1 MKPRIHYAW
10 VIAGLTFVVL
20 LVTAGLRSTP
30 GLLMIPLE
38 AEFGWSRAL
47 ISTAAALN
55 ILLFGL
61 IGPFAAG
68 LMDRIGLRR
77 AITGALVL
85 LSVSVFATTQM
96 RTPWQLL
103 LLWGVLVGI
112 GTSGTSMVLS
122 AVIANRWFYER
133 RGLIVGFLSASFATG
148 QLIFLPLMARLLE
161 HSGWR
166 MVSVAVATG
175 AALVAMLVWWGMRD
189 SPASMGLLPYGATA
203 DLPKPPPP
211 LAPIAALKV
220 ASRKPVFW
228 LLAGTFFVCGASTN
242 GLIGTHLIPA
252 CHDSGIPE
260 MRAAG
265 LLALMGLFDIMGT
278 TASGW
283 LTDRLSPRLLL
294 CIYYG
299 LRGLSLLLLPVLL
312 AQGNS
317 PFLNLFAL
325 FYGLDWIATVPPT
338 VRIAAD
344 SFGRQNAGVIY
355 GWISAAHQVG
365 ASMAAFGA
373 GVIRT
378 QTGNYR
384 PAFYIAAALCMVAAA
399 SFVVNR
405 VRRAPLPLPA
415 TGA

>member
-30 GLLMIPLE
+30 GLLMVPLE

-133 RGLIVGFLSASFATG
+133 RGVVVGFLSASFATG

-161 HSGWR
+161 HHGWR
-166 MVSVAVATG
+166 MVSVAVASG

-299 LRGLSLLLLPVLL
+299 LRGLSLLLLPALL

-344 SFGRQNAGVIY
+344 SFGRENAGVIY

-384 PAFYIAAALCMVAAA
+384 PAFYIAAALCLVAAG

-405 VRRAPLPLPA
+405 VRRSPLPLPA
-415 TGA
+415 ASA

>member
-30 GLLMIPLE
+30 GLLMVPLE

-85 LSVSVFATTQM
+85 LSISVFATTLM

-133 RGLIVGFLSASFATG
+133 RGLVVGFLSASFATG

-161 HSGWR
+161 HHGWR

-175 AALVAMLVWWGMRD
+175 AALVALLVWWKMRD
-189 SPASMGLLPYGATA
+189 SPASMGLLPYGAREG
-203 DLPKPPPP
+203 LPKPAPP

-220 ASRKPVFW
+220 ASRQPVFW
-228 LLAGTFFVCGASTN
+228 LLAGTFFICGASTN

-283 LTDRLSPRLLL
+283 LTDRVSPRLLL

-299 LRGLSLLLLPVLL
+299 LRGLSLLCLPALL
-312 AQGNS
+312 ALGNS

-344 SFGRQNAGVIY
+344 SFGRENAGVIY

-384 PAFYIAAALCMVAAA
+384 PAFYIAAALCLLAAA
-399 SFVVNR
+399 AFVVNR
-405 VRRAPLPLPA
+405 ARRTQLPLPA
-415 TGA
+415 TSP